1 MNCPTCG
8 AEYSYGLRY
17 CKRCGES
24 LSVPTNDLDRQSNQS
39 GSSIKRVKQTEHGWD
54 IEEIEPP
61 GINIKK
67 LTGMFWAVAVFGF
80 ISFAALFG
88 SAIPMVIFGADKR
101 MLIPMFMFGSAGIVM
116 VAWLLIQQLSRF
128 VGMIER
134 SYKAPR
140 QTQDRTNQERANQ
153 ERANQE
159 RPQIDAPP
167 RAVSSVTEHT
177 TRNFDKIYKDPGAR
191 A

>member
-1 MNCPTCG
+1 MNCPNCG
-8 AEYSYGLRY
+8 AEHSYGLRY

-24 LSVPTNDLDRQSNQS
+24 LSVATNDLDRQSNPS
-39 GSSIKRVKQTEHGWD
+39 GASIKRVKQTEHGWD

-61 GINIKK
+61 GISIKK

-80 ISFAALFG
+80 ISFAVLFG
-88 SAIPMVIFGADKR
+88 AAIPMVIFGADKR
-101 MLIPMFMFGSAGIVM
+101 MLIPMFMFGSAGIVLI
-116 VAWLLIQQLSRF
+116 AWMLIQQLSRF
-128 VGMIER
+128 VGMFER
-134 SYKAPR
+134 GYKAPR
-140 QTQDRTNQERANQ
+140 QSEERAER
-153 ERANQE
+153 ERAKQD

-177 TRNFDKIYKDPGAR
+177 TRNFDQVYKEPGAR